1 MIDAGSPR
9 PTVARYLPLLVPVLL
24 VFNWDQEPETPS
36 GLQCEPHSE
45 NVDTRDFADA
55 FAPLQPLVFP
65 TADPS
70 PVLSV
75 RALSVS
81 PSGHLLL
88 TDSRSSDLKVAD
100 REGRINRVLGGQGE
114 GPGEFTALFDAVFL
128 SDDRIVALDG
138 GRVLATLF
146 DSSGEVLKTFPL
158 REQLNPRAVVAIDDS
173 TFLIG
178 GLVGSPGGSDHL
190 ARLYSLD
197 GSVSESFFPADRL
210 LFDTQMVVDRVWGV
224 ALPGGTLALGLAIAP
239 AIHLFSE
246 TGAHICTQASE
257 PPQWSQLLPRDEP
270 GAMDQA
276 TREWIQRATLTA
288 GAAYAGGSL
297 YRQYGSSGEGG
308 VSLLAEYDDALNLRD
323 VYAGFP
329 GRLVGGDGETLF
341 FLGEETIDATRL
353 LRFQRSGRE

>member
-1 MIDAGSPR
+1 MSRRSRRLTRPGQVLGVLAITALPVTAQEVIELPAEDRLLDAGFDELYRVGSLLGGDWDTFGR
-9 PTVARYLPLLVPVLL
+9 VVDVAFDGSGNLYVLDTQAARIS
-24 VFNWDQEPETPS
+24 VV
-36 GLQCEPHSE
+36 GLQG
-45 NVDTRDFADA
+45 D
-55 FAPLQPLVFP
+55 LVRRF
-65 TADPS
+65 
-70 PVLSV
+70 
-75 RALSVS
+75 
-81 PSGHLLL
+81 
-88 TDSRSSDLKVAD
+88 
-100 REGRINRVLGGQGE
+100 GRVGE
-114 GPGEFTALFDAVFL
+114 GPGEFMALFDAVFL

-224 ALPGGTLALGLAIAP
+224 ALPGGTLALGLAITP